1 MRLHPLLRRRLRRAV
16 RVLLITLSLGLV
28 GVMVGVSMGVLIAD
42 HLDKLPEITFL
53 PTAGPTEQG
62 LTATANF
69 VSIKATLQQAI
80 TQKALSRTP
89 SMGASPRRAP

>member
-1 MRLHPLLRRRLRRAV
+1 MRYHPFLRRRLRRAV
-16 RVLLITLSLGLV
+16 RVILITLSLGLL
-28 GVMVGVSMGVLIAD
+28 GVIVGVSMGVLIAD
-42 HLDKLPEITFL
+42 RLDKLPEITFL
-53 PTAGPTEQG
+53 PTAGPTEQS

-89 SMGASPRRAP
+89 STATPPRRAP